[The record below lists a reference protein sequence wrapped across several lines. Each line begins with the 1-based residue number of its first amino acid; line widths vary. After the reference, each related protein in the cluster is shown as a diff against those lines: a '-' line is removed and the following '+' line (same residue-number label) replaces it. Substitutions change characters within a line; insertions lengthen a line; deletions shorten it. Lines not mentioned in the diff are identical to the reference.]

1 MKKSSDT
8 KRLELS
14 VSNFGPVS
22 EALIE
27 LRPLTI
33 FVGPSNTGKSYL
45 ASLIYSL
52 HNSLNGFYG
61 QPNNWPFLP
70 EQFWAGRLNEMQ
82 SQSYKL
88 SEDNARDIMNWFG
101 EAKDGVLF
109 SEEKEPGL
117 LELPESVSA
126 LVRPLLRDEFIL
138 GANLDDELAR
148 CFGVDQTVDLRRYGQ
163 GIDTHFKLQGFL
175 PTEEHEGSP
184 FSYNFS
190 LTKQGAEMSASIP
203 EEPCLQADV
212 RNFRENFRFHWLRE
226 EHWPE
231 DVPEVIFG
239 SVQLLIALSRAVFSG
254 LVDPVSRPA
263 YYLPAGRAGVMHA
276 HQVVVRSLIAG
287 ASRAALRPDPNIAV
301 LSGVLGDFL
310 DQLVS
315 LASRSPDA
323 SKDYAFLAKR
333 LEHSMIQGS
342 VYVDRSTN
350 IDYPS
355 FSYRPEGWDR
365 NLPLINTSSMVSEL
379 APVVLY
385 LRHLVKEGDL
395 LIVEEP
401 EAHLHPEM
409 QAVFT
414 RQLVSAVQS
423 GVRILF
429 TTHSEWI
436 LEELANL
443 VKLSELPNESRKGI
457 ASPDTALSPDQLG
470 AWFFEPNEEAGG
482 SVVRE
487 ITLDEEL
494 ATLPAGFGRVTQKL
508 YNRWVEISARIEEGG
523 E

>member
-1 MKKSSDT
+1 MSSDT

-14 VSNFGPVS
+14 VSNFGPVA
-22 EALIE
+22 EARIE
-27 LRPLTI
+27 MRPLTI

-61 QPNNWPFLP
+61 QPRNWPFLP
-70 EQFWAGRLNEMQ
+70 EQFWAGRLKEMQ
-82 SQSYKL
+82 SQSYSL
-88 SEDNARDIMNWFG
+88 TEESAREIMNWFG

-109 SEEKEPGL
+109 SEEEETGL
-117 LELPESVSA
+117 LELPEHVSA
-126 LVRPLLRDEFIL
+126 LVRPLLGDEFIF
-138 GANLDDELAR
+138 GANLDAEIAR
-148 CFGVDQTVDLRRYGQ
+148 CFGVDKTVDLCRYGR
-163 GIDTHFKLQGFL
+163 GLDTQFNLQGFL
-175 PTEEHEGSP
+175 PSEVNESSA

-190 LTKQGAEMSASIP
+190 LTEQGAEMRASIP
-203 EEPCLQADV
+203 EEPLLQADV

-231 DVPEVIFG
+231 DVPEIIFG

-323 SKDYAFLAKR
+323 NEDFAVLAQG
-333 LEHSMIQGS
+333 LENSMIKGS
-342 VYVDRSTN
+342 VYVDRSPN

-365 NLPLINTSSMVSEL
+365 NLPLMNTSSMVSEL

-443 VKLSELPNESRKGI
+443 VRLSELPNESREGI
-457 ASPDTALSPDQLG
+457 ESPEVAIGPDQLG
-470 AWFFEPNEEAGG
+470 AWFFEPSDEAGG

-494 ATLPAGFGRVTQKL
+494 ATLPAGFGRVTQEL
-508 YNRWVEISARIEEGG
+508 YNRWVEISTRIDEGG
-523 E
+523 K